1 MVLISLWNPMH
12 HLVLLN
18 SCVFL
23 LLGRLSRRPTAAVR
37 SFQTIVCSVYP
48 GHRRSSQRGLCLT
61 LQTHEHVHPVDSS
74 LGVGDFSCAHPGIIH
89 VYPVSFTIDC
99 VVVCC
104 VCILFQCHFAFHLCS
119 SLLLC
124 CVYCCVFMCVCMCYS
139 CLFVS
144 LFKTIFGY
152 SVILSVSV
160 FGLICA
166 VYIDVQYLFLL
177 FFFQFIVSIVCFCV
191 LVYEQR
197 HYMCTQKHK
206 HCYVVMYSKY

>member
-197 HYMCTQKHK
+197 HLENF
-206 HCYVVMYSKY
+206 SR